1 MVPVIEALE
10 THAGVSARSWEG
22 VLHRPDQYP
31 SDLPFLAGHPA
42 AILAVGGSTTIEWEE
57 VPSPLVE
64 RMARDLVI
72 DGWEETTLPERSIPG
87 MLIRIFR
94 RKDRQ
99 RVVLHS
105 AGRLTLLDTR
115 AE

>member
-10 THAGVSARSWEG
+10 THAGVSARSWKATQ
-22 VLHRPDQYP
+22 LRPDQYP
-31 SDLPFLAGHPA
+31 HELPFLAGHPA
-42 AILAVGGSTTIEWEE
+42 AILAVGGSTTVEWEG
-57 VPSPLVE
+57 VAGPLVE

-94 RKDRQ
+94 RGDRQ
-99 RVVLHS
+99 RVVLYN